1 MPILLTYAFRPF
13 FLFSCLYACLAM
25 IGWLALIGLH
35 AAGGQVLEMSI
46 SMPPYQWHAHE
57 MLFGYTLAVI
67 TGFFLTAVPNWT
79 DTRPVQGVALGAL
92 VAAWIAGRLAI
103 WFSAYLPALL
113 VAGLDLLLIPMLMA
127 LVVKALMARWSKRNL
142 IFLPILLSLFGGNL
156 LAHLEQLG
164 WTEDTM
170 ALGHTLALNVI
181 VVLIVIIGGRVVP
194 AFTTNALRKQ
204 GVENLPQSR
213 KPLELASIISVVA
226 IALGDLAGL
235 DDQIRGGF
243 AIFAAVANTLRFAGW
258 CGTKILSQPIVW
270 IMHLGYTWLII
281 GLTLKAIALFSPL
294 LVEATA
300 LHALTIGAV
309 GSMTIGVMTR
319 ASLGHTG
326 RVIVASPMM
335 VLAYAMISLAALTRV
350 LGPMLV
356 PEFYNEAMLA
366 AGLLWI
372 GAFVILSFIFWPIL
386 TKPRINSTN

>member
-1 MPILLTYAFRPF
+1 
-13 FLFSCLYACLAM
+13 M

-35 AAGGQVLEMSI
+35 AAGGQVLEISI

-57 MLFGYTLAVI
+57 MLYGYTIAVI

-79 DTRPVQGVALGAL
+79 DTRPVQGATLGAL

-113 VAGLDLLLIPMLMA
+113 VAGLDLLLIPMLLAM
-127 LVVKALMARWSKRNL
+127 VIKALMARFSKRNL
-142 IFLPILLSLFGGNL
+142 IFLPILFALFCGNA

-164 WTEDTM
+164 WTEDTTTM
-170 ALGHTLALNVI
+170 GHTLALNVI
-181 VVLIVIIGGRVVP
+181 ILLIVIIGGRVVP
-194 AFTTNALRKQ
+194 AFTTSALRKK
-204 GVENLPQSR
+204 GEENLPQSH
-213 KPLELASIISVVA
+213 KPLELASILSVIA

-243 AIFAAVANTLRFAGW
+243 AIFAVIANTLRFANW
-258 CGTKILSQPIVW
+258 CGMKTLSDPIVW
-270 IMHLGYTWLII
+270 IMHLGYAWLIL
-281 GLTLKAIALFSPL
+281 GLILKAVALLSPL

-300 LHALTIGAV
+300 LHALTVGAI

-335 VLAYAMISLAALTRV
+335 VLAYAMVSLAALTRV
-350 LGPMLV
+350 LGPMLM
-356 PEFYNEAMLA
+356 PEYYNEAMLV
-366 AGLLWI
+366 AGFLWI
-372 GAFVILSFIFWPIL
+372 GVYAILSSVFWPML
-386 TKPRINSTN
+386 TKPRINT